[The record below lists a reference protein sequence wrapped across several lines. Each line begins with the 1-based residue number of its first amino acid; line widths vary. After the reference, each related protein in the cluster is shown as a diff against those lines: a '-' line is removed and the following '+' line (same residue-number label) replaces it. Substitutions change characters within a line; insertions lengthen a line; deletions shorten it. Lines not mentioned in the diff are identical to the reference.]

1 MLERILRSL
10 NDVKSEVGGFRKILI
25 DNGLLTEDS
34 APSTKQ
40 RHAAAGKE
48 NAQEPKPRA
57 QRQEKCAAAATKV
70 KSKDKTSKQAPPFVP
85 VRQDVSSDSD
95 SEAEECAA
103 IASVKKAPPRV
114 DYRAMNA
121 QFCND
126 MQYGGWR
133 KNQSANEDEV
143 RFSALASMCLADDDL
158 AGSQLC
164 PGTPSS
170 PPRDKVVINPL
181 SLYSSFLGFQAQHAE
196 SGHDKIIISALRNF
210 QDDKPQEREEHS
222 SPSFFDKGILQP
234 TEVEADNEPKVET
247 TPPVKRVTRSKAR
260 KPAFVIPPSYEP
272 PSDDDSDPEGNLTVP
287 DAAAAPAARSKRAG
301 SKSTPSTADQRR
313 GRTSTST
320 AVVAAN
326 SRFSWDVTEDHSPP
340 AMVSRST
347 PKSTGSN

>member
-1 MLERILRSL
+1 
-10 NDVKSEVGGFRKILI
+10 
-25 DNGLLTEDS
+25 
-34 APSTKQ
+34 
-40 RHAAAGKE
+40 
-48 NAQEPKPRA
+48 
-57 QRQEKCAAAATKV
+57 
-70 KSKDKTSKQAPPFVP
+70 
-85 VRQDVSSDSD
+85 
-95 SEAEECAA
+95 
-103 IASVKKAPPRV
+103 
-114 DYRAMNA
+114 MNA

-143 RFSALASMCLADDDL
+143 RFSALASMCLADEDL
-158 AGSQLC
+158 VGSQLC

-181 SLYSSFLGFQAQHAE
+181 SLYSSFLGFQAQHAS
-196 SGHDKIIISALRNF
+196 SGHDQIIISALRNF
-210 QDDKPQEREEHS
+210 QDDEPKEREEHS

-234 TEVEADNEPKVET
+234 IEAEADNEPEVET

-260 KPAFVIPPSYEP
+260 KPVFVIPASYEP
-272 PSDDDSDPEGNLTVP
+272 PPSDDSGPEGDLTVP
-287 DAAAAPAARSKRAG
+287 DAAAAAPAARSKRAG

-313 GRTSTST
+313 GRKSTST